1 MKGNS
6 SVEFSDTFHIRGDYT
21 RLDLPPLTKHQSL
34 NQQKKILENNSL
46 FLLLFFPPFVLKSH
60 SFYYCCELC
69 AWNHST
75 YVTCYFSD
83 HFFESSLYSHYFFI
97 YLSWAINNV
106 NGMVLA
112 EPDGLEQEKVIESV
126 IFKVAEGGGTLCSE
140 LGTNMCYQFCLKFKR
155 MKLRFSKCL
164 IFLPSHH

>member
-1 MKGNS
+1 MKNS
-6 SVEFSDTFHIRGDYT
+6 TVAFSDTSHIRGDYT
-21 RLDLPPLTKHQSL
+21 RQDLPPLTTLQPM

-46 FLLLFFPPFVLKSH
+46 FLLLLFFFVLKSH
-60 SFYYCCELC
+60 FFYYCYELC

-75 YVTCYFSD
+75 YVTCYFQII
-83 HFFESSLYSHYFFI
+83 FFESSLYSHYFFI

-106 NGMVLA
+106 NGMLLA
-112 EPDGLEQEKVIESV
+112 EPDGLEQEKVIEPV
-126 IFKVAEGGGTLCSE
+126 IFKVTESWGTLCSE

-155 MKLRFSKCL
+155 MELCFSKCL

>member
-1 MKGNS
+1 M
-6 SVEFSDTFHIRGDYT
+6 
-21 RLDLPPLTKHQSL
+21 

-46 FLLLFFPPFVLKSH
+46 FLLLLFFFVLKSH
-60 SFYYCCELC
+60 FFLLLPWIVCLEPLNLC
-69 AWNHST
+69 NML
-75 YVTCYFSD
+75 FSD

-106 NGMVLA
+106 NGMLLA
-112 EPDGLEQEKVIESV
+112 EPDGLEQEKVIEPV
-126 IFKVAEGGGTLCSE
+126 IFKVAESWGTFCSE

-155 MKLRFSKCL
+155 MELCFSKCL